1 MTQDARVLPSSPSS
15 PHVDHTLLGQLSS
28 ALVPQL
34 RQHLTLHRRTAQ
46 SMILGGGESAGM
58 PASRS
63 YAKLYDGLLSVLFS
77 AARAA
82 ISQQGQW
89 VPVSLAAVGSY
100 GRSMLSP
107 FSDLDVRI
115 LCDGDARSASPVA
128 EALLYPLWDA
138 GLNIGHQVVTQSDLL
153 NLAEEDLPSATGLL
167 DWRTIAGDSP
177 VEPTVARTFQRV
189 FRGGYLVRFIDKL
202 AERAR
207 DRHKR
212 FGDSVYLLEPDVKNG
227 EGGLRDLDIAHWSAR
242 ARYGVSDLSEL
253 VRHDILLPREWVEL
267 AAARSLL
274 LRIRNALHL
283 AVGRRSDRLTFDL
296 QEQLAERL
304 GYGGGGDGVER
315 LMSDYYRSAR
325 VITRT
330 SEMMLSRARPRV
342 VKRMDIV
349 ALAPGLNLEN
359 GAMAISSS
367 HALTDDPVL
376 ALKLYDEA
384 VRRDV
389 PVSDFSRHAIARAS
403 SSLAFC
409 AALRKSPDAAGLFV
423 RLACVIQPTRLKRGS
438 VLADLHDVGLLV
450 AMIPEF
456 APVIGRV
463 HHDTYHVYTVDVH
476 SVAALDQL
484 RALCRGDWAVE
495 HPLVSRMAAEL
506 PRLHV
511 VFFATLLHDVGKA
524 IGGEGHT
531 EYGADMAKTILS
543 RLQMSAEDIAE
554 VQQLIRSHLSMY
566 QVATRRDIEDPQTL
580 TEFCAEVKNQQ
591 ALRELYLLT
600 VADVTTTNPTSMTN
614 WKRRM
619 LDELFVAADREL
631 GGVHAQVSLRT
642 EYVRKAVLGLWP
654 EEQDREFV
662 EHFLSG
668 LPERYF
674 YANEPTAV
682 VDHARFAR
690 DASKNRCSIRA
701 GGSSYPYLEL
711 WVVADDRPGLLAL
724 ITATL
729 SHAKLRVRSAQ
740 VYSWLGQ
747 DGFSR
752 SLDIFWVRGPEEA
765 HALRRLLPALERDLE
780 RLLAG
785 QVDPRELAEWALS
798 GHPRARGPAAP
809 TIETRVSI
817 DNHTATNHT
826 VIEVITRDR
835 AGLLFLLSQT
845 IQRAGL
851 SIWFAKINTEGQR
864 VVDVF
869 YVSDEQR
876 AKVAPER
883 IREIK
888 QALLAATE
896 QSEPSLPGRLAELSQ
911 RVIEAAEAAPASVR

>member
-1 MTQDARVLPSSPSS
+1 M
-15 PHVDHTLLGQLSS
+15 LLGQLSS
-28 ALVPQL
+28 TLVPQL

-82 ISQQGQW
+82 MSQQGQW
-89 VPVSLAAVGSY
+89 LPVSLAAVGSY

-107 FSDLDVRI
+107 SSDLDVRI

-138 GLNIGHQVVTQSDLL
+138 GLSIGHQVVTKDELL
-153 NLAEEDLPSATGLL
+153 NLADEDLPSATAML

-177 VEPTVARTFQRV
+177 AETTLARTFQRV
-189 FRGGYLVRFIDKL
+189 FRGSYLTRFVDRL
-202 AERAR
+202 AERTR

-242 ARYGVSDLSEL
+242 ARYGVNDLSEL
-253 VRHDILLPREWVEL
+253 VRHDILLPREWLEL
-267 AAARSLL
+267 SSARSLL
-274 LRIRNALHL
+274 LRIRNVLHL
-283 AVGRRSDRLTFDL
+283 TVGRRSDRLTFDL
-296 QEQLAERL
+296 QDQLAERL
-304 GYGGGGDGVER
+304 GYGGGGEGVER

-325 VITRT
+325 VITRA
-330 SEMMLSRARPRV
+330 SEMLMSRARPRV

-349 ALAPGLNLEN
+349 PLAPGLNLEN
-359 GAMAISSS
+359 GALAISSS

-376 ALKLYDEA
+376 ALRLYDEA

-389 PVSDFSRHAIARAS
+389 PISDFSRHAIARATT
-403 SSLAFC
+403 SLAFC
-409 AALRKSPDAAGLFV
+409 AALRKSPHAGELFI
-423 RLACVIQPTRLKRGS
+423 RLVCVIQPTKLKRGS
-438 VLADLHDVGLLV
+438 VLSDLHDVGLLV

-476 SVAALDQL
+476 SVAAVDQL
-484 RALCRGDWAVE
+484 RALCRGDWVNE

-506 PRLHV
+506 PRLPV

-531 EYGADMAKTILS
+531 EFGADMARTILT
-543 RLQMSAEDIAE
+543 RLHMRSEDIVE
-554 VQQLIRSHLSMY
+554 VEQLIRSHLSMY
-566 QVATRRDIEDPQTL
+566 EVATRRDIEDPNTL
-580 TEFCAEVKNQQ
+580 TEFCAEVGNQQ

-619 LDELFVAADREL
+619 LDELFVAADRAL
-631 GGVHAQVSLRT
+631 GGLAPQISLRT

-654 EEQDREFV
+654 GEQDRDFV

-674 YANEPTAV
+674 YANEPAAV

-690 DASKNRCSIRA
+690 DARQSRCSIRA
-701 GGSSYPYLEL
+701 GGASYPYLEL

-729 SHAKLRVRSAQ
+729 SHAKMRVRSAQ
-740 VYSWLGQ
+740 VYSWPGQ
-747 DGFSR
+747 DGLDR
-752 SLDIFWVRGPEEA
+752 SLDIFWVRGPEEVD
-765 HALRRLLPALERDLE
+765 ALRRLLPALERDLD

-785 QVDPRELAEWALS
+785 QVDPREVAQWALS
-798 GHPRARGPAAP
+798 GHLSARGPAASV
-809 TIETRVSI
+809 IDTRVNI
-817 DNHTATNHT
+817 DNHTAKNHT
-826 VIEVITRDR
+826 VIEVFTRDR
-835 AGLLFLLSQT
+835 AGLLFLLSHT
-845 IQRAGL
+845 IQHAGL

-869 YVSDEQR
+869 YVSDENR
-876 AKVAPER
+876 EKITAPER
-883 IREIK
+883 LRDVK
-888 QALLAATE
+888 AALLAAIEHHDPKLSGELTARA
-896 QSEPSLPGRLAELSQ
+896 QSA
-911 RVIEAAEAAPASVR
+911 IEDAAPASVR